1 MMKEGGVY
9 MGQINI
15 KRAYEETSDQDGFR
29 VLVDRLWP
37 RGISRERARL
47 DQWAKEITPSSGLR
61 QAYHRGEIGWNE
73 FRQAY
78 LLELRNSSAF
88 SQWSEE
94 ISFRLDNG
102 PVTFLT
108 AASCQQPCHVH
119 VLIEA
124 LGR

>member
-1 MMKEGGVY
+1 

-15 KRAYEETSDQDGFR
+15 KRIYEEASDEDGFR

-37 RGISRERARL
+37 RGVSKERANL

-61 QAYHRGEIGWNE
+61 QVFHSGEIGWDE

-78 LLELRNSSAF
+78 LLELKNNAVF
-88 SQWSEE
+88 SLWSEE
-94 ISFRLDNG
+94 IFSRLDHG
-102 PVTFLT
+102 PVTFFT
-108 AASCQQPCHVH
+108 AASCQVHCHVH